1 MLESDADRLAMLQA
15 VGEAFDTGHGTDLVG
30 IFDRIFDDSQLGN
43 IRVTTGKPAL
53 QCRDTD
59 VAAHELV
66 KDSKLMRKSDGKV
79 YFVKDL
85 QPDGTGMTV
94 LMLRL

>member
-1 MLESDADRLAMLQA
+1 MFETDADRLAMLQA
-15 VGEAFDTGHGTDLVG
+15 AGEEFDTGRPTRLVG
-30 IFDRIFDDSQLGN
+30 VFDRTFNDADLSN
-43 IRVTTGKPAL
+43 FRVTTGQPVL
-53 QCRDTD
+53 QCRDVD

-66 KDSKLMRKSDGKV
+66 KQSKLTRVWDGKV

-94 LMLRL
+94 LTLRS